1 MRSARGAERTKMIQI
16 LPSGKPE
23 GLPFALIGL
32 DDEGR
37 VWYGTFEYGG
47 KTPDGGPAAVLW
59 RRVEGDYR

>member
-1 MRSARGAERTKMIQI
+1 MIQI
-16 LPSGKPE
+16 LPLGKPE